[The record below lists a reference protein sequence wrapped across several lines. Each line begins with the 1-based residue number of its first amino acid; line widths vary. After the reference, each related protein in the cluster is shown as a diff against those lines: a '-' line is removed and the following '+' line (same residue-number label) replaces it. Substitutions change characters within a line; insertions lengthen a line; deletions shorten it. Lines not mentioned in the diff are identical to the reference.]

1 MKAYLNLEDVD
12 QIYIRLTGT
21 DRKINSFNARVK
33 KVAIKKNGAYIFMD
47 EPALFDFCKE
57 YFKDELTVRKIYSF
71 GELMQYVF

>member
-1 MKAYLNLEDVD
+1 
-12 QIYIRLTGT
+12 
-21 DRKINSFNARVK
+21 
-33 KVAIKKNGAYIFMD
+33 MD